1 MFDVAIVGSAALNEH
16 LLLTKHTGD
25 LDIIASID
33 ALDAYFAAADL
44 IAQNPISGGRKMMGK
59 QKDGFIIEAEIAWEG
74 TASETLLRLIIDDK
88 QSIVKQY
95 GDFRL
100 HYASL
105 NLLYTLKMSHR
116 YLRNSP
122 FFLKTM
128 HDIEIMQYFGAKLE
142 DEYADFYAQRCKN
155 TYSYRHP
162 NLNTNKKQFFSDVDL
177 YEYDHDE
184 IHKII
189 AIDGEPA
196 YIKYAIPGKEV
207 LSSKEM
213 FFSLDERTRLLGGLE
228 ETLVL
233 ALERS
238 QIPNDF
244 KPAPEAS
251 FLKSLEKVC
260 TNITSGWFREFCWEN
275 YYKIKSM
282 YDAAYVERF
291 RQAVADGTIQRI
303 SNHSA

>member
-1 MFDVAIVGSAALNEH
+1 MFDIAVIGSAALNER
-16 LLLTKHTGD
+16 LSLTKHIGD
-25 LDIIASID
+25 LDIVASID
-33 ALDAYFAAADL
+33 AIDAYFAASDL
-44 IAQNPISGGRKMMGK
+44 IVQNPISSGRKMMGR
-59 QKDGFIIEAEIAWEG
+59 QRGGSIIEAEIAWEG
-74 TASETLLRLIIDDK
+74 TTSETLLRLIIDDK
-88 QSIVKQY
+88 QSVVKQC

-128 HDIEIMQYFGAKLE
+128 HDIEVMRYFGAKLE
-142 DEYADFYAQRCKN
+142 DKYADFYVRRRKD

-177 YEYDHDE
+177 YKYDHDE

-189 AIDGEPA
+189 AVDGEPA
-196 YIKYAIPGKEV
+196 YVKYAVPGKEV
-207 LSSKEM
+207 LSSKEK
-213 FFSLDERTRLLGGLE
+213 FFSLDERTQLLGGLE
-228 ETLVL
+228 EALVL

-238 QIPNDF
+238 QVPNDF

-251 FLKSLEKVC
+251 FIKSLEKVC
-260 TNITSGWFREFCWEN
+260 TSITSGWFREFCWEN

-282 YDAAYVERF
+282 YDSAYVERF
-291 RQAVADGTIQRI
+291 RQAVADGAIQRI
-303 SNHSA
+303 SNHST